1 VVRSSCDGD
10 RHLGNALHGMLAFHL
25 PMPVGYY
32 WPTVLLSLLLAIVA
46 SVGALY
52 LVSRYNVPV
61 FLYGAGWN
69 YAGRRCRRL
78 ALCGHERHAH
88 GCGASFRCPLVTVSI
103 LFAMAFSFA
112 GLWLA
117 FYFRDEPRKAV
128 WRKIG
133 GAGVMGAAVSGMH
146 YTGMAAANYTPFQ
159 SSPKYV

>member
-1 VVRSSCDGD
+1 MRWGSASGQCTS
-10 RHLGNALHGMLAFHL
+10 RN
-25 PMPVGYY
+25 VG
-32 WPTVLLSLLLAIVA
+32 LSLAHAGGILLADSSAITFTGYCCLGRRA
-46 SVGALY
+46 
-52 LVSRYNVPV
+52 VSGEPLQRAR

-146 YTGMAAANYTPFQ
+146 YTGYGGGKLHAVQ